1 MEKFILAGVGTI
13 EGFTQST
20 TSPQKIFT
28 STTLQESGLNTSVT
42 AEDIRGGL
50 SNPLLGRYFH
60 DSLLESNITDALF
73 DMSYIALNVGGEI
86 TVGGDS
92 LVTESVTTSSAN
104 TITVTGTP
112 VSFGNAGTVGWYTIE
127 GENNWQAITFSGKNA
142 TVTSLPSGTNVCVR
156 YNAHDNGLQQF
167 TIPANVIPSEVHI
180 IMTYPLFAASADVTS
195 LSTSSQVGE
204 LIVDIPRFQF
214 NGSVELSLTS
224 SGAATSNLSG
234 SALAVNDTVNCND
247 MGRYGT
253 VKLKKFGGHWYDN
266 LVAMAV
272 DGASISLSVG
282 GTQTLK
288 VIGIYRDKGSTLT
301 GVIDNSLLTFTS
313 DTTSKATVGAH
324 TGVVTGAGA
333 GNAEIEIVATDKNT
347 VKCYAE
353 VTVTA

>member
-1 MEKFILAGVGTI
+1 MEKYILAGVGTI
-13 EGFTQST
+13 EGFTQSVT
-20 TSPQKIFT
+20 QPQKIFT

-60 DSLLESNITDALF
+60 DSLLESTITDALF

-92 LVTESVTTSSAN
+92 LVTESITTNTAN
-104 TITVTGTP
+104 SITVTGSP
-112 VSFGNAGTVGWYTIE
+112 VAFGNAGAVGWYTIE
-127 GENNWQAITFSGKNA
+127 GENSWIPITFNGKTA
-142 TVTSLPSGTNVCVR
+142 TATGLPSGSKVCVR
-156 YNAHDNGLQQF
+156 YNAYDSGLQQF
-167 TIPANVIPSEVHI
+167 IIPSNVIPSEIHVV
-180 IMTYPLFAASADVTS
+180 MTYPLFAASTDVTT
-195 LSTSSQVGE
+195 LSTSSKVGE

-214 NGSVELSLTS
+214 NGNVELSLTS

-272 DGASISLSVG
+272 DGADLEMSVSES
-282 GTQTLK
+282 QTLK
-288 VIGIYRDKGSTLT
+288 VIGIFRDKGSTLT
-301 GVIDNSLLTFTS
+301 GVIDNAQLTFTS
-313 DTTSKATVGAH
+313 DTPAKATVGAH
-324 TGVVTGAGA
+324 TGIVTGVAAGSA
-333 GNAEIEIVATDKNT
+333 DIEIVATDKSDI
-347 VKCYAE
+347 KCYVE
-353 VTVTA
+353 VTVS